1 MQCLYIDMKERNYL
15 LESEQELL
23 KIVENCK
30 EKPKL
35 LIHVCCGPCSIFPL
49 RFLSNFFKISVLFYN
64 PNIYPNSE
72 FEKRYNTL
80 LEYINILKN
89 ENINIE
95 VIKGE
100 YNHIE
105 YMKDLLPLKNEKEGG
120 KRCLLCYEKR
130 LRETFILASKNNFD
144 YVCTVMTSSRQKSSK
159 IINQIAEKLSSEFK
173 DIKYFYSDFKKHGWS
188 EEGYKKARDL
198 GLYLQEYCGCEFSI
212 NNK

>member
-1 MQCLYIDMKERNYL
+1 MQCLYINMKERNYL

-23 KIVENCK
+23 KIVEKCM

-49 RFLSNFFKISVLFYN
+49 KFLSNFFKISVLFYN
-64 PNIYPNSE
+64 PNIYPNTE

-89 ENINIE
+89 ENIDIK

-100 YNHIE
+100 YNHKE
-105 YMKDLLPLKNEKEGG
+105 YMKDLLPLKGEKEGG
-120 KRCLLCYEKR
+120 KRCFLCYEKR
-130 LRETFILASKNNFD
+130 LRETFILARKNNFD